1 MHVLMKRTSNVLQLV
16 ETKAFLACPTIDE
29 WIVKGLLVTGV
40 FPNQPVLNY
49 RRIDAFDIVALVYEP
64 SPPALFY
71 VIGQL
76 DTERAIVPG

>member
-1 MHVLMKRTSNVLQLV
+1 MHVLMKGTSNVLKFV
-16 ETKAFLACPTIDE
+16 ETETFLAGPTIDE
-29 WIVKGLLVTGV
+29 RIVKRLLVPRV
-40 FPNQPVLNY
+40 FPYEAILNY
-49 RRIDAFDIVALVYEP
+49 RRIQPLDIVALVYEP